1 MMGFWVNT
9 IKRKNK
15 EPGGERM
22 VNVMLKPCQ
31 VQVNRDN
38 IFILLKDSYFTME
51 IDKNIYEFVD
61 QKERKVIVNRETG
74 KIENTDSMMAF
85 KKEDNI
91 VYIALSELTL
101 MPEFLIE
108 IYYIAK
114 PYYKNKQKRT
124 LANETDFIISE
135 LEQQNIKRLIDRAL
149 DEKNKKEFHELIKF
163 LK

>member
-1 MMGFWVNT
+1 
-9 IKRKNK
+9 
-15 EPGGERM
+15 M

-124 LANETDFIISE
+124 LANETDLIISE
-135 LEQQNIKRLIDRAL
+135 LEQQNVKRLIDRAL
-149 DEKNKKEFHELIKF
+149 DEKNKKEFHELIKL

>member
-1 MMGFWVNT
+1 
-9 IKRKNK
+9 
-15 EPGGERM
+15 M

-124 LANETDFIISE
+124 LANETDLIISE